1 MKVTK
6 FFLIIFLL
14 TGISANYNLWGQEIS
29 TDSIQSKSKSSKN
42 TFKDKII
49 KNAKDSINIDII
61 NEKIHLYGNAEI
73 EYGKIKI
80 NAGYIE
86 IDWKTNIITAKPTT
100 DSLGNYVEKP
110 FFQENNDSFQANDIR
125 YNFKTKKGIIKKIN
139 TKEGEG
145 YILGEKVKKTE
156 EDVFYLK
163 KGDYTTCDAEKPHFS
178 IRANKIKVIP
188 GEKIITGP
196 AHLRLFNFPTPLF
209 LPFGYFPNNQE
220 KSSGLIIPSY
230 GESVNLGFFLKEGG
244 YYFTLSD
251 MMDLSIKGDLY
262 SKGSWGLKSLMR
274 YKKRYTFSGNLNLS
288 YGNMINSEKGFSDY
302 SIKKDFFIRW
312 NHNQDPKA
320 HPSIQFSA
328 NVNAGSSTYHRN
340 NSFNSN
346 EYLSNTFQSSI
357 NLSKRWNGTPF
368 TLSANLRHNQN
379 TQTKIVNL
387 SLPDI
392 SFNMNRIFPFKTL
405 GKKGKKYWYHKIG
418 VSYSSNIKNDISI
431 ADSLLFSNK
440 SLRSFRNGIRHT
452 IPISTSMKILKHF
465 TFSPRINFTERWYS
479 NQIKKN
485 WSFEDSLITTDT
497 INKFTRAG
505 EYNISSSINTKIYG
519 MLAFKKGK
527 IKAIRHVINPN
538 LSFSYKPDFSN
549 QKYGY
554 YQNVQSTI
562 NGDSQEYS
570 IMQNGVFGSPSKGK
584 QGNIIFNIS
593 NILEAKVNTKNDTV
607 NKVKKIKILENL
619 NIGSSYNLFADSLK
633 FNDINI
639 NARTLFLDIID
650 LNFSSRF
657 DPYITN
663 ESQTNNLNEFEIL
676 TNGRLARFTNANA
689 TIGLALSNKSF
700 LKDIE
705 NKKTSKNHWNLNMN
719 YSIFYNK
726 GYRSSLYSDT
736 IQSLNFS
743 GNLKIND
750 KWKFSFQSGYD
761 FDTRKLTYSSI
772 NIYRDLHCWEMT
784 LNLIPIGYHKS
795 YTFTIRVKA
804 SVLQDLKLERK
815 KDWINT
821 DFN

>member
-6 FFLIIFLL
+6 FFLTIFLL
-14 TGISANYNLWGQEIS
+14 TGISGNYNLCAQEIL
-29 TDSIQSKSKSSKN
+29 TDSIQNKKESSQN
-42 TFKDKII
+42 TFNDRII
-49 KNAKDSINIDII
+49 KNAKDSINIDIV
-61 NEKIHLYGNAEI
+61 NEKIHLYGDAEI
-73 EYGKIKI
+73 EYGNIKI

-86 IDWKTNIITAKPTT
+86 IDWKTNIITAKPIT

-110 FFQENNDSFQANDIR
+110 FFQENNDSFQSNEIK

-156 EDVFYLK
+156 KDILYLK

-196 AHLRLFNFPTPLF
+196 AYLRLFNFPTPLF
-209 LPFGYFPNNQE
+209 LPFGYFPNKQE

-230 GESVNLGFFLKEGG
+230 GESVNLGFFLKDGG

-251 MMDLSIKGDLY
+251 MLDLSIKGDIY

-274 YKKRYTFSGNLNLS
+274 YKKRYKFSGNLNLS

-312 NHNQDPKA
+312 SHNQDPKA

-357 NLSKRWNGTPF
+357 NLSKRWDGTPF

-392 SFNMNRIFPFKTL
+392 SFNMTRVFPFKTL
-405 GKKGKKYWYHKIG
+405 GEKGKKHWYHKIG

-431 ADSLLFSNK
+431 ADSLLFSNE
-440 SLRSFRNGIRHT
+440 SLKSFRNGIKHT
-452 IPISTSMKILKHF
+452 IPISTSMKVLKHF

-479 NQIKKN
+479 NQISKN
-485 WSFEDSLITTDT
+485 WSIEDSLMITDT

-519 MLAFKKGK
+519 MLVFKKGK
-527 IKAIRHVINPN
+527 IKAIRHVITPN
-538 LSFSYKPDFSN
+538 LSFSYRPDFSN

-554 YQNVQSTI
+554 YQSVQSTI

-570 IMQNGVFGSPSKGK
+570 TMQNGIFGSPSKGK

-593 NILEAKVNTKNDTV
+593 NILEAKVNTRDDTIK
-607 NKVKKIKILENL
+607 KVKKIKILESL
-619 NIGSSYNLFADSLK
+619 NIGSSYNLFSDSLK
-633 FNDINI
+633 LNDINL
-639 NARTLFLDIID
+639 NARTRFLDIID
-650 LNFSSRF
+650 FNLSSRF

-663 ESQTNNLNEFEIL
+663 SNQTNNLNEFEIL
-676 TNGRLARFTNANA
+676 TNGRLARFTNANV
-689 TIGLALSNKSF
+689 TIGLALSDKSF
-700 LKDIE
+700 LKEIK
-705 NKKTSKNHWNLNMN
+705 NKKTSKVHWNLNAN
-719 YSIFYNK
+719 YSISYNK
-726 GYRSSLYSDT
+726 GYKSSLYSDT

-743 GNLKIND
+743 GNLKISD

-761 FDTRKLTYSSI
+761 FDTKKLTYSSI
-772 NIYRDLHCWEMT
+772 NIYRDLHCWEMM

-815 KDWINT
+815 RDWINT